1 MALNAQSQPNAVLV
15 LVGNNGET
23 LTNASSDLAAQ
34 RALNTKEYL
43 TQEKGIDPSRIQLRE
58 GRSNSAT
65 VKTTSC
71 SPGRIST
78 AMSRAHL
85 YWMRP
90 CSLRRARGECATDSA
105 RSGLCTGRT
114 SRSLIK
120 HPHQSSARGPR
131 TGIPDRIAHLRGR
144 EANFDVCFA
153 FLLLPVAVPMMVLIG
168 IAISLT
174 SGWPLL
180 YTQRRMGRYG
190 RSFTI
195 WKFRTMHRDGDTIL
209 SAHLEHSPQA
219 RAEWHNSRKLRQD
232 PRITRIG
239 RVLRQTSLDEIP
251 QIFNVFAGQ
260 MSFVGPRPIVRREI
274 CKYGESFSYYLAA
287 RPGITGLWQISGR
300 SALSYDERVIL
311 DEQYVRHWSLQ
322 ADIRILLKT
331 PRAVLRCSEAC

>member
-1 MALNAQSQPNAVLV
+1 MSAQQTLPEVVSAQGGPAVRSSSIRTNRLPV
-15 LVGNNGET
+15 AREQAFPTESRTYEVG
-23 LTNASSDLAAQ
+23 
-34 RALNTKEYL
+34 K
-43 TQEKGIDPSRIQLRE
+43 RI
-58 GRSNSAT
+58 
-65 VKTTSC
+65 
-71 SPGRIST
+71 
-78 AMSRAHL
+78 
-85 YWMRP
+85 
-90 CSLRRARGECATDSA
+90 
-105 RSGLCTGRT
+105 
-114 SRSLIK
+114 
-120 HPHQSSARGPR
+120 
-131 TGIPDRIAHLRGR
+131 
-144 EANFDVCFA
+144 FDVCFA

-190 RSFTI
+190 RPFTI